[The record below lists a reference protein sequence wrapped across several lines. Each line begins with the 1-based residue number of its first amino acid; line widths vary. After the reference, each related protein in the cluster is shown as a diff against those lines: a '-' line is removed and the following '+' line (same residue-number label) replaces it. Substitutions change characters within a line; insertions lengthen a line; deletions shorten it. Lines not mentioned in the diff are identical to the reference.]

1 MNQVFRR
8 GQDLTGNSQVLPL
21 PPLYSGDKHPNSE
34 GQVLALWLLV
44 SGGGGDKNPAGG
56 RPEHQWFLFW

>member
-8 GQDLTGNSQVLPL
+8 GQDLTGNGQVLPL

-44 SGGGGDKNPAGG
+44 SGGEGGQKPSRRKA
-56 RPEHQWFLFW
+56 